1 MMKKAFVL
9 FLLIAG
15 IVLVVLAVN
24 TYQESSASLDV
35 LGLKLSAHDQS
46 GQQRAI
52 LYFIFGLVSLA
63 GSYLVWKKR

>member
-35 LGLKLSAHDQS
+35 LGLKLSAYDQS